1 MFNTTTG
8 LIENYNTGNGLSSI
22 QVDSLINLNG
32 VDLAEIES
40 LGSKNIITQH
50 ERNTITDNS
59 QAILAINNTLSPIS
73 YQVQSNELYVNSN
86 VLLQDPN
93 NSATK
98 YDLTCD
104 DIDAD
109 EISCGDLSAD
119 DVICNTLTTA
129 GVVLSN
135 ITNIGSGIIIS
146 NAERTLLATHTDQ
159 IAELTAGQGTLETK
173 TQNITATPSLTTID
187 SDVTLLDGSTKKDI
201 TCGGVICDTL
211 TAGGVVLS
219 SITNTGSG
227 HIIENIE
234 RNAIQSVS
242 INTQNI
248 SATPSLTTID
258 SDLTLLDGSTKK
270 DITCGGVV
278 CDTLILSG
286 TNVPTNLDAIQDMTL
301 NTSSDTLFINDNIF
315 VGAVGTKKNI
325 ECNNID
331 AGNISSTLVQ
341 TGSLQISGT
350 TINAGSGTIVSDKE
364 RNDIG
369 TAARDQ
375 LVQTNIPVLDDSNT
389 SNLPDLTQISTSNT
403 AFELKKQ
410 LYRVSID
417 NNTGSTVT
425 YYIQTNIGTKIIVS
439 LEFLYSPASASD
451 PDTGVRLV
459 YEPKN
464 LKYYNAAFATN
475 LASRIAITGV
485 PNGFDAE
492 GIVKI
497 ESIN

>member
-1 MFNTTTG
+1 MSYNTTTG
-8 LIENYNTGNGLSSI
+8 LFESTNNTGTGVSALE
-22 QVDSLINLNG
+22 VESLITPRG
-32 VDLAEIES
+32 IDLCDIEK
-40 LGSKNIITQH
+40 LGSKNIITGT
-50 ERNTITDNS
+50 ERTTLSSLQSVLGHITITPGTPSTIFMDSNLFLANS
-59 QAILAINNTLSPIS
+59 SS
-73 YQVQSNELYVNSN
+73 G
-86 VLLQDPN
+86 
-93 NSATK
+93 TK
-98 YDLTCD
+98 RDFTCD

-119 DVICNTLTTA
+119 DVICNTLTINSPS
-129 GVVLSN
+129 VVLSN

-146 NAERTLLATHTDQ
+146 DDERTLLSTHTNQ
-159 IAELTAGQGTLETK
+159 IAALTQGQGTLETK
-173 TQNITATPSLTTID
+173 TQNITATSSITSID
-187 SDVTLLDGSTKKDI
+187 TNLRLITEDGVTKKDLLCSAI
-201 TCGGVICDTL
+201 DCTTL
-211 TAGGVVLS
+211 TAAGVVLS

-234 RNAIQSVS
+234 RNAIQLVS
-242 INTQNI
+242 TNTQNI
-248 SATPSLTTID
+248 SATASLTTID

-270 DITCGGVV
+270 NITCGGVV
-278 CDTLILSG
+278 CDTLTLSG

-389 SNLPDLTQISTSNT
+389 SNLPDLTQLATSNT

-497 ESIN
+497 EYIN